1 MRPFT
6 DPRLERTA
14 LYFETLSHAAVSR
27 LSDLYHPQAY
37 FKDPFNEV
45 QGLAAI
51 ERIFAHM
58 YTQVQRPQFQIVSGL
73 VQADTAWLEW
83 DFSFEQTTHNLTV
96 RGASKIIFD
105 AEGKI
110 ISHRDFWDTG
120 EELYAKL
127 PVIGWVVRQLR
138 KKLSA
143 KQ

>member
-1 MRPFT
+1 MRPFA
-6 DPRLERTA
+6 DPRLEHIA
-14 LYFETLSHAAVSR
+14 LYFETLSPEAVSR
-27 LSDLYHPQAY
+27 LSDLYHPQAR

-51 ERIFAHM
+51 QRIFSHM
-58 YTQVQRPQFQIVSGL
+58 YTQVQRPQFQIASGV

-83 DFSFEQTTHNLTV
+83 DFSFEQATHTLTV

-105 AEGKI
+105 ADGKI
-110 ISHRDFWDTG
+110 RSHRDFWDTG

-127 PVIGWVVRQLR
+127 PVIGWLVRQLR